1 MLKGLAILV
10 VKLRMDFESLS
21 IMLSLILKGL
31 KFMLKVQLLISMIKL
46 RLVQAIE
53 GGVET

>member
-10 VKLRMDFESLS
+10 VKLRMDLESLS
-21 IMLSLILKGL
+21 ISLSLILRGL
-31 KFMLKVQLLISMIKL
+31 KFMLKVQLLISMIKM
-46 RLVQAIE
+46 RLVQALE

>member
-46 RLVQAIE
+46 RLVQALE
-53 GGVET
+53 CGVET

>member
-53 GGVET
+53 SGVET

>member
-46 RLVQAIE
+46 RLVQAIK